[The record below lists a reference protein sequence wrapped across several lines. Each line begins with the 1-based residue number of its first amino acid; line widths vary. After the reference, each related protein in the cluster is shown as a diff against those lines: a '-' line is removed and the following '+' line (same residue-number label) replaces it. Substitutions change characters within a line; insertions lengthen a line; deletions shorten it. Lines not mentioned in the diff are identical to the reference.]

1 MPAMQSGS
9 TLGIDMTNSDDV
21 ILPPEITAI
30 KLWVKADT
38 LYRYRLLGEGGPPFV
53 RVGRGRGKI
62 GYRQS
67 DVDQYIK
74 DRVRVSTSA
83 TKSPETEAA

>member
-1 MPAMQSGS
+1 MA
-9 TLGIDMTNSDDV
+9 NSDDE
-21 ILPPEITAI
+21 IIPPKQTADQ
-30 KLWVKADT
+30 LNVKEDT
-38 LYRYRLLGEGGPPFV
+38 LYRYRLTGDGPPFV

-67 DVDQYIK
+67 DIDQYIK